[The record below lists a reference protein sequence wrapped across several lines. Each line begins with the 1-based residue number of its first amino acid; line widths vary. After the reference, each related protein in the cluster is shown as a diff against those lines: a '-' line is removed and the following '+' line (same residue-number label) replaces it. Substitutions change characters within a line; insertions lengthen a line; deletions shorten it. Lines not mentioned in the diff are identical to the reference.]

1 MNIQDWFPLGWTG
14 WISLQSKELSSLVQH
29 HSSKASILYF
39 SAFFIFQLSHPYT
52 TVVYTFLYSK
62 DNLLFWGKVEVGLII
77 VLYRRLGISKSGSP
91 QLWCKPTACSASTM
105 AVSHCFNIYL
115 FTYLRQELVA
125 AHRIF
130 SLHGSMWNL
139 VPRPEMDP
147 GSPALGARSL
157 CPWTTRE
164 VPHIVSRWCGLRKE
178 RPLLEHKA
186 HAACHDVSSLSL
198 TQESDVFCRHVPK
211 CDWVNMLH
219 CKQGGKISDFSQFWT
234 LQPLTL

>member
-1 MNIQDWFPLGWTG
+1 MLSIHHGCFTLFQYLF
-14 WISLQSKELSSLVQH
+14 IYLSS
-29 HSSKASILYF
+29 
-39 SAFFIFQLSHPYT
+39 P
-52 TVVYTFLYSK
+52 
-62 DNLLFWGKVEVGLII
+62 
-77 VLYRRLGISKSGSP
+77 GIS
-91 QLWCKPTACSASTM
+91 CSTQDFQSSWQHVRPLSSSMQTL
-105 AVSHCFNIYL
+105 SC
-115 FTYLRQELVA
+115 
-125 AHRIF
+125 
-130 SLHGSMWNL
+130 SMWNL

-157 CPWTTRE
+157 CHWTTRE

>member
-1 MNIQDWFPLGWTG
+1 MFVWNREYISILSVQFSHLVVSNTLWPHGLQQARFPCPSPACSDSCPSSQWCHPTITSSVIPFSSCLQSFPVSGSFQWVGYWHQGAKSTSASVLLMNIQDWFPLGWTG

-91 QLWCKPTACSASTM
+91 QLWCKATACSASTM

-130 SLHGSMWNL
+130 SLHGSMWDL
-139 VPRPEMDP
+139 
-147 GSPALGARSL
+147 
-157 CPWTTRE
+157 
-164 VPHIVSRWCGLRKE
+164 
-178 RPLLEHKA
+178 
-186 HAACHDVSSLSL
+186 
-198 TQESDVFCRHVPK
+198 
-211 CDWVNMLH
+211 
-219 CKQGGKISDFSQFWT
+219 
-234 LQPLTL
+234 